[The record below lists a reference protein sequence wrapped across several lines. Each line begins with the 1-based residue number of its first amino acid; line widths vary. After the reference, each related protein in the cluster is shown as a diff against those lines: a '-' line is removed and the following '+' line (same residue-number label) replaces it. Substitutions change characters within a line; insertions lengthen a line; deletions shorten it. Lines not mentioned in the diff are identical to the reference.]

1 MKTRLLVVLAA
12 TLFST
17 AVAAGGREDIQ
28 TLADQAGLTERQ
40 VRMVLGT
47 PTAFSE
53 YRTSYVASKHK
64 LMRAVGGQKEL
75 EALAARYRAVQERN
89 ERKG

>member
-1 MKTRLLVVLAA
+1 MKMRLLVVLVAA
-12 TLFST
+12 LASGT
-17 AVAAGGREDIQ
+17 AMAGGREDIQ
-28 TLADQAGLTERQ
+28 TLAEQSGLTERQ

-64 LMRAVGGQKEL
+64 LMRAVGGLKNL
-75 EALAARYRAVQERN
+75 EALAARYREEQERL
-89 ERKG
+89 EREG